1 MSLLYQVIG
10 KGILHIL
17 TNLQHVI
24 RLQIVLP
31 CKVESKQGLLQWT
44 KDGFGLGVDRE
55 LPGYSTYSMVGDE
68 ETGQLNV
75 FCLHKLK

>member
-1 MSLLYQVIG
+1 M
-10 KGILHIL
+10 
-17 TNLQHVI
+17 
-24 RLQIVLP
+24 P